1 MEPHINLVGYRNI
14 IGSNATAGQDII
26 ATGFG
31 IVVEQRFFQ
40 KFIAEVS
47 FGYEHDQYF
56 ATTDEF
62 PTDRV
67 DNYLFVRPTLRYSF
81 VRWLSVNVF
90 YEFRKNTSTQATSNA
105 YGNRLGMELAARF

>member
-1 MEPHINLVGYRNI
+1 M
-14 IGSNATAGQDII
+14 SNSDSFKNFVAG
-26 ATGFG
+26 
-31 IVVEQRFFQ
+31 
-40 KFIAEVS
+40 VS
-47 FGYEHDQYF
+47 FGYEHDEYF

-81 VRWLSVNVF
+81 VRWFSVNVF